1 MLLFIAELK
10 PFFISQPLNS
20 SSVLEGQNLT
30 LQWNYNLTGQANAF
44 TRIIKVS
51 GGSETG
57 VASRSGTAIATVA
70 AGYENQF
77 IASISD
83 TEAILT
89 ILAVPR
95 SVNEEKYRL
104 LILAASNTLTSV
116 DVDISVLCEYK
127 AYCRKISTL
136 VIAIVLFQSLCKLTA
151 LQVKK
156 VHIPC
161 FSSV

>member
-1 MLLFIAELK
+1 M

-30 LQWNYNLTGQANAF
+30 LQWNYNLTGQANDF
-44 TRIIKVS
+44 TRIVKVTV
-51 GGSETG
+51 GSQTG
-57 VASRSGTAIATVA
+57 VATRRGTDIATVA

-95 SVNEEKYRL
+95 SVNEEKYKL
-104 LILAASNTLTSV
+104 VIFATSNALTSV

-136 VIAIVLFQSLCKLTA
+136 YKVTA

-161 FSSV
+161 VSSV